1 MYQEYLNNKN
11 ILDKRLSKP
20 VKQRQLNLSLP
31 IMAQKVIDKQKLL
44 QSKQQIKSLGDKLNL
59 LSDSIKKICVIA
71 QSKVAL
77 ISTAGIGLLS
87 LIGYLKQKSD
97 MKYNPAIG
105 GVSSSPVLYTEKS
118 STDVIKNKIIKEAH
132 KQKVDP
138 SLALA
143 VAQQES
149 GFNPKATSPAGAKGI
164 FQLMPK
170 TAQSVGVTDAYDIDQ
185 NIQGGVKYLKWCLD
199 NTNTVE
205 EALVAYNAGIG
216 NLNKAKKA
224 GKKIDS
230 ITDNGK
236 YAQDVLNKQKTY
248 KQELNKGRDIVTR
261 STSAGNIRRLDNG
274 TMIDGYK
281 MANPVQHN
289 GKYYIDLSQRA
300 EAYLRDVGGQ
310 GLVTSGAEG
319 SHAKGKVSHAS
330 GNKVDI
336 VAFKDTDEQWA
347 DTAIPFI
354 KNTNTAYI
362 NFEDFTEQR
371 FNNIKKI
378 IYSKISQDL
387 INKCESSVKYSF
399 GPGKKFLFR
408 YHTGGGLHLDIGIL
422 PYAYSSYQQAQQNKN
437 NTIVSD
443 NKKQKS
449 VQDTVPTT
457 PKQETSKNMSQ
468 NTPQQTQSQTKTLQG
483 IDTNRVN
490 VLGARNLS
498 KSNRKS

>member
-11 ILDKRLSKP
+11 ILDKKLSKT
-20 VKQRQLNLSLP
+20 VNQRQLNLSLP
-31 IMAQKVIDKQKLL
+31 IMPQKVIDKQKLL
-44 QSKQQIKSLGDKLNL
+44 QSKQQIKSLDDKLNL

-97 MKYNPAIG
+97 MKYNPVIG
-105 GVSSSPVLYTEKS
+105 GVSSSPVFYTEKS
-118 STDVIKNKIIKEAH
+118 STDVIKNKIIKEAN

-170 TAQSVGVTDAYDIDQ
+170 TAQSVGVTDPYDVDQ

-199 NTNTVE
+199 NTNTIE

-216 NLNKAKKA
+216 NLNKAKKS

-236 YAQDVLNKQKTY
+236 YAHDVLNKQKTY
-248 KQELNKGRDIVTR
+248 KQELNKNNGIVTR

-300 EAYLRDVGGQ
+300 EAYLKDVGGQ

-354 KNTNTAYI
+354 KNSNTAYV

-387 INKCESSVKYSF
+387 INKCESAVKFSF

-422 PYAYSSYQQAQQNKN
+422 PYAYSSYQQSQQSKSNV
-437 NTIVSD
+437 IASEG
-443 NKKQKS
+443 KKQKS
-449 VQDTVPTT
+449 VDDTIKVMPNT
-457 PKQETSKNMSQ
+457 ETSKNMPQ
-468 NTPQQTQSQTKTLQG
+468 NVSQQTVPQTKILQG
-483 IDTNRVN
+483 IDTNRIN
-490 VLGARNLS
+490 IFNS
-498 KSNRKS
+498 KNTKNNKKS